1 MVRGSCCKK
10 GWEGKNIMNA
20 EWKWDFA
27 LQILPQMLWA
37 TLNTIMAAGI
47 GYAIAAVVGLLFLL
61 GQRTSYKIINTIVR
75 EIVEFI
81 RSTPL
86 LIQLFFVYFVGP
98 QFGITLSAWV
108 CAMITIGLHFGT
120 YLSEVYRGALEG
132 VPKTQWEA
140 CRALNF
146 TTLYT
151 YRRIVL
157 PQAFP
162 IAIPGMGNYL
172 VGIFKDTPLLSTIGV
187 AELFHAA
194 TAVGGYHYRYL
205 EPYTLVGIIF
215 LILSVPAAMGIRK
228 LERSVNKAQGKV
240 KN

>member
-1 MVRGSCCKK
+1 
-10 GWEGKNIMNA
+10 MNA

-27 LQILPQMLWA
+27 FQILPQMLWA

-61 GQRTSYKIINTIVR
+61 GQRTPYKIINAIVR

-146 TTLYT
+146 TTIYT

-205 EPYTLVGIIF
+205 EPYTIVGIIF
-215 LILSVPAAMGIRK
+215 LALSIPAAMGIRK
-228 LERSVNKAQGKV
+228 LERSVNKSQGKL

>member
-1 MVRGSCCKK
+1 
-10 GWEGKNIMNA
+10 MNA

-27 LQILPQMLWA
+27 FQILPQMLWA

-61 GQRTSYKIINTIVR
+61 GQRTPYKFINILIR

-108 CAMITIGLHFGT
+108 SAMITIGLHFGT

-132 VPKTQWEA
+132 VPKSQWEA

-146 TTLYT
+146 STIYT
-151 YRRIVL
+151 YKRIIF

-205 EPYTLVGIIF
+205 EPYTIVGVIF

-228 LERSVNKAQGKV
+228 LEKSVNRAQGKI
-240 KN
+240 KH

>member
-1 MVRGSCCKK
+1 
-10 GWEGKNIMNA
+10 MNA

-27 LQILPQMLWA
+27 YQILPKMLWA

-47 GYAIAAVVGLLFLL
+47 GYAIAVVVGLIFLV
-61 GQRTSYKIINTIVR
+61 GQRTQYKFVNIIVR

-98 QFGITLSAWV
+98 QFGITLSAWMSG
-108 CAMITIGLHFGT
+108 MITIGLHFGT

-205 EPYTLVGIIF
+205 EPYTMVGIIF
-215 LILSVPAAMGIRK
+215 LTLSIPAAMGIRK
-228 LERSVNKAQGKV
+228 LERSVNKAQGKI

>member
-1 MVRGSCCKK
+1 
-10 GWEGKNIMNA
+10 MNA

-27 LQILPQMLWA
+27 YQILPQMLWA

-47 GYAIAAVVGLLFLL
+47 GYTIAIVVGMLFLL
-61 GQRTSYKIINTIVR
+61 GQRTPYKIINIIVR

-86 LIQLFFVYFVGP
+86 LIQLFFVYFVAP
-98 QFGITLSAWV
+98 QFGIVLSAWV
-108 CAMITIGLHFGT
+108 SAMITIGLHYGT
-120 YLSEVYRGALEG
+120 YLSEVYRGALES
-132 VPKTQWEA
+132 VPKSQSEA

-146 TTLYT
+146 STIYT
-151 YRRIVL
+151 YKRIIF

-205 EPYTLVGIIF
+205 EPYTMVGAIF
-215 LILSVPAAMGIRK
+215 LILSIPAAMGIRK
-228 LERSVNKAQGKV
+228 LERSINKAQGKV

>member
-1 MVRGSCCKK
+1 
-10 GWEGKNIMNA
+10 MNA
-20 EWKWDFA
+20 EWRWDFA
-27 LQILPQMLWA
+27 IEILPKMLLA

-47 GYAIAAVVGLLFLL
+47 GYAIAAIVGLLFLL
-61 GQRTSYKIINTIVR
+61 GQRNQFKIVNIINR
-75 EIVEFI
+75 DIVEFI

-86 LIQLFFVYFVGP
+86 LIQLFFVYFVLP

-108 CAMITIGLHFGT
+108 CGMITIGFHFGT

-146 TTLYT
+146 TTFYT

-205 EPYTLVGIIF
+205 EPYTIVGLIF

-228 LERSVNKAQGKV
+228 LERSVNKAQGKA
-240 KN
+240 KH

>member
-1 MVRGSCCKK
+1 
-10 GWEGKNIMNA
+10 MNA

-27 LQILPQMLWA
+27 FQILPQMLWA

-61 GQRTSYKIINTIVR
+61 GQRTPYKIINAIVR

-140 CRALNF
+140 CKALNF

-205 EPYTLVGIIF
+205 EPYTIVGIIF